1 MTHASHPTHRCLPLA
16 LAGALLLLIALVA
29 ASPAEAVYGGLGVV
43 GTKIT
48 SGTEGHHGQ
57 VNPEGRPHGHALAVN
72 PETGQFYIADE
83 LQPEAGKPTVA
94 ARVQEFSPKGEF
106 LAENQ
111 VKYPLREGSP
121 VERVGGLAVDP
132 TLKRVYLLLDEERI
146 EDKPKIE
153 KELEKLE
160 EKSTRTEA
168 AITKK
173 KEQIAKAKS
182 KGESTAQLE
191 QELKELEK
199 QLKEEEAQEE
209 KLKAEEEPRDPGDFA
224 ASDLYSFS
232 TEISG
237 EKLKEQHLL
246 TDAEVLNSASEEP
259 KASLLYPAGIA
270 VDPATHDVVILGQ
283 QDESNAAAQEEP
295 RAAVQ
300 RLHESGTLGP
310 RYVDK
315 ANCLDEAEPVS
326 AEPACAEDEAEFP
339 TSPIVTTNGRV
350 YAELGEEIWEIPAS
364 TEAGAGFKEIA
375 VTPRHLYELEGENVV
390 LKGTL
395 PEEEGGALSFVPGKA
410 PGEGTM
416 YMRAQFPNAGQNGV
430 VALSYNEGGGTPE
443 AKEIGWTGGQEAL
456 SSQQKCVV
464 PGGSTQ
470 QPLVAGVGGED
481 VLMLS
486 YASGRVMEFGPNGEG
501 CGHRPTA
508 TPPSVEAGGKPHA
521 TEVAI
526 GATTKLSSKVEGA
539 RVKSVKWKFKYKNPQ
554 TGETGEEE
562 AQTGYQIETA
572 TSLSHAFK
580 HEGVYEISE
589 TVETDSLAYPTITAE
604 TVKVDVWDITAALAP
619 PAESIAAQAEATFE
633 ASVKDHVEEAT
644 AHLKVVWKFG
654 DGTPAVEESKEG
666 ASPMHLT
673 VTHTFAKP
681 GSYEVTLELK
691 DDSGGHAMVK
701 MPVEVSEGQ
710 DEKEA
715 RKRAEQERAEKEA
728 HERSEREAHERSERE
743 AHERSEREAHEREAK
758 EKEEKGVLGETVTRN
773 PEAKLASTSVSVSPT
788 GTLTIKLT
796 CPVGETSCVGTV
808 TLQTLSAVSTA
819 AHKKKAILTLTSG
832 SFTVAGG
839 QTKALTLHL
848 SSGARSLLG
857 HSRVLRALATIVA
870 HDSAGVTRTVKTSV
884 TLRLVEPRK

>member
-48 SGTEGHHGQ
+48 SGTGGLHGQ
-57 VNPEGRPHGHALAVN
+57 VNAEGRPHGHALAVN

-111 VKYPLREGSP
+111 VKYPLREGSS

-132 TLKRVYLLLDEERI
+132 TLKRVYLLLGEERI

-182 KGESTAQLE
+182 KGEPTALLE
-191 QELKELEK
+191 QELKALEK

-237 EKLKEQHLL
+237 EKLKEPHLL

-259 KASLLYPAGIA
+259 KVALLYPAGIA
-270 VDPATHDVVILGQ
+270 VDPKTHDVVILGQ
-283 QDESNAAAQEEP
+283 QDESEKIDAEEP
-295 RAAVQ
+295 RAAIQ
-300 RLHESGTLGP
+300 RVHASGALGP
-310 RYVDK
+310 RYVDDSD
-315 ANCLDEAEPVS
+315 CLDEAEPVA
-326 AEPACAEDEAEFP
+326 AEPACEDGEGGETFP

-350 YAELGEEIWEIPAS
+350 YTQLGEEIWEIPAS
-364 TEAGAGFKEIA
+364 TEAEEGFKEIA
-375 VTPRHLYELEGENVV
+375 VTPRYLYALEDEQTVINRSIA
-390 LKGTL
+390 
-395 PEEEGGALSFVPGKA
+395 EEEGGALSFVPGKA
-410 PGEGTM
+410 SGEGTM
-416 YMRAQFPNAGQNGV
+416 YMRAQFPNAGQNGA

-508 TPPSVEAGGKPHA
+508 TPPSVEAGGNGHA
-521 TEVAI
+521 TEVAV
-526 GATTKLSSKVEGA
+526 GETTTLSSKIEGA
-539 RVKSVKWKFKYKNPQ
+539 RGKSVKWKFKYKDQQ

-572 TSLSHAFK
+572 TSLSHVFK

-604 TVKVDVWDITAALAP
+604 TVKVEALDIKAALAP
-619 PAESIAAQAEATFE
+619 PAESIAAQAGATFE
-633 ASVKDHVEEAT
+633 ASVKDHAEAT

-654 DGTPAVEESKEG
+654 DGTSAVEESKEG
-666 ASPMHLT
+666 ASPVHLT

-691 DDSGGHAMVK
+691 DASGGHVVVK
-701 MPVEVSEGQ
+701 MPVEVGEGQ
-710 DEKEA
+710 AEKAEKEA
-715 RKRAEQERAEKEA
+715 RERAEKEA

-796 CPVGETSCVGTV
+796 CPVGETSCIGTV
-808 TLQTLSAVSTA
+808 RLQTLSAVSTA

-839 QTKALTLHL
+839 QAKPVMLHL

-857 HSRVLRALATIVA
+857 RSHVLRALATIVA

-884 TLRLVEPRK
+884 TLRLVGPRK